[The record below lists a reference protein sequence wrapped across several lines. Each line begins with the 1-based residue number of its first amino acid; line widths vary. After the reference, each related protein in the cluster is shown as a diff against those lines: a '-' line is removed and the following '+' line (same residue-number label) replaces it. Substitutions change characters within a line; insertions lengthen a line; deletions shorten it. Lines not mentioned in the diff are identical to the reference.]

1 MQPWPDIKNN
11 PYNSFHLQHSVTR
24 RFPCHYSASIPDYSL
39 FSSALYQGSP
49 HALLTSVHPSLDRL
63 SKISDSRQ
71 ISNLSV
77 RGRPP
82 TCWWLT
88 AWSPLHL
95 ITKIYCAPAQS
106 YSAYATALS
115 ECGTSDQRIAV
126 ITDKAHLYGSRLLNQ
141 FLPIEK
147 TDGEE
152 FDRILAKLD
161 KDDLPFV
168 FWGTF
173 GWISWVQSQN
183 GSPAAMADLVVIE
196 KIMSRLLELDET
208 FEGGSIHLFFGG
220 YHAAKPALF
229 GGKPDLSKIHFEK
242 ALVLSKRRFLLIQ
255 TTYAATLA
263 RQTMDKELHDRLL
276 KEVISFP
283 LDSAPEFALTNR
295 IAVKRARRLLAD
307 DYFAE

>member
-1 MQPWPDIKNN
+1 MPIPPVHLRLFAVLICIVSGLSSCSSYISSSFVGPAVKN
-11 PYNSFHLQHSVTR
+11 L
-24 RFPCHYSASIPDYSL
+24 
-39 FSSALYQGSP
+39 
-49 HALLTSVHPSLDRL
+49 
-63 SKISDSRQ
+63 RQ
-71 ISNLSV
+71 QTDLELV
-77 RGRPP
+77 CEG
-82 TCWWLT
+82 
-88 AWSPLHL
+88 
-95 ITKIYCAPAQS
+95 APAYLLMIDSMIASSPDNKNLLRTGTQS

-141 FLPIEK
+141 FLPMEK
-147 TDGEE
+147 MNGEE
-152 FDRILAKLD
+152 FDRILANLD

-183 GSPAAMADLVVIE
+183 GSPAAMADLVIIE

-220 YHAAKPALF
+220 YHAAKPALL
-229 GGKPDLSKIHFEK
+229 GGKPDLSKMHFEK

-295 IAVKRARRLLAD
+295 IAVKRAHRLLKD